1 MPSLKYKVRRSSA
14 PLRFRDG
21 DSCLQANMV
30 DLLYFHPCQHAP
42 GLMLLHIGLQDCSH
56 HTFPL
61 LGFMSSTEMVS
72 DTLLPPWVVLHC
84 GVHSRQWTSPDLRGA
99 VRLRV

>member
-21 DSCLQANMV
+21 NSCLQTHMV
-30 DLLYFHPCQHAP
+30 DLLYFHNLPVVP
-42 GLMLLHIGLQDCSH
+42 GLMLLHIGLQDCSY

-72 DTLLPPWVVLHC
+72 DTLLPPWVVFALW
-84 GVHSRQWTSPDLRGA
+84 G
-99 VRLRV
+99 